1 MNSQLEEIYYDPS
14 IGLLSFEKFRLKVK
28 DIYPFI
34 TRKVIKEFYD
44 NQEINQLNKKPVTN
58 KAQMYRIN
66 GPELSFQMD
75 LMFVPR
81 AIKTQE
87 LKKEKAKADGDIVKP
102 SFYIWLLCIDILSRK
117 VYIYSLLNKE
127 SFTIM
132 KAYSHFLSDV
142 KRDSDALHGT
152 ENFFARNK
160 PYGIITDSEFDFQ
173 NFIQLNKDLDIIID
187 HQTAYNDHITG
198 GDRLGIIDRVVRT
211 LKNMLMRFVY
221 SQTGKQYSVV
231 NIMDEIVKN
240 YNNTSHKSLDGLTPN
255 QVFLN
260 RDARFKIF
268 SDNIDYNNSIEKG
281 IDFSIGDTVRILNK
295 REAFSKEKPQY
306 SKDIYKVIENK
317 GYKYYVEDSDGKK
330 LRRAL
335 KPNEIQKIDEKKIQH
350 KNPINIEKEIKQN
363 QKVVNTEQLLKRLD
377 VDQNNIVMSKRVIN
391 KPNRYIDV

>member
-1 MNSQLEEIYYDPS
+1 ML
-14 IGLLSFEKFRLKVK
+14 
-28 DIYPFI
+28 
-34 TRKVIKEFYD
+34 VI
-44 NQEINQLNKKPVTN
+44 NHI
-58 KAQMYRIN
+58 
-66 GPELSFQMD
+66 
-75 LMFVPR
+75 
-81 AIKTQE
+81 
-87 LKKEKAKADGDIVKP
+87 
-102 SFYIWLLCIDILSRK
+102 
-117 VYIYSLLNKE
+117 
-127 SFTIM
+127 
-132 KAYSHFLSDV
+132 
-142 KRDSDALHGT
+142 
-152 ENFFARNK
+152 
-160 PYGIITDSEFDFQ
+160 YGIITDSEFDFQ

-187 HQTAYNDHITG
+187 HKTAYNDHITG

-211 LKNMLMRFVY
+211 LKNILMRFVY

-281 IDFSIGDTVRILNK
+281 IDFSIGDAVRILNK